1 MEDWISLDKMEG
13 VGETQIEVT
22 CAPNPIEAKRSTTI
36 EIQSGKK
43 YHKTVVVSQKEAEQV
58 IIIPEFDYLVASYE
72 WDDNSGKDFDTA
84 TCFLNTGLAGV
95 DNQLV
100 GWSRN
105 MATTSWQVGD
115 YLTHG
120 GDNMRSGQEAVLID
134 MNELLSESNFPKLPE
149 DIMIGIWGNWYET
162 KGTGAVTVRY
172 VAYKG
177 GRMYRDGYGFINR
190 GGEMVY
196 DGKANTTVNA
206 YGENNNVD
214 PTKLYTRFATII
226 YNKKT
231 RDCFI
236 QLAN

>member
-1 MEDWISLDKMEG
+1 MENWISLNKTEG
-13 VGETQIEVT
+13 KGEADIEVT
-22 CAPNPIEAKRSTTI
+22 VSPNSIEEPREAQI
-36 EIQSGKK
+36 IFGSGKK
-43 YHKTVVVSQKEAEQV
+43 YRKTVTVKQKAAEQ
-58 IIIPEFDYLVASYE
+58 IITIPEFDYLVASYE
-72 WDDNSGKDFDTA
+72 WSDQSGKDFDTA
-84 TCFLNTGLAGV
+84 TCFLNTTLPGV
-95 DNQLV
+95 DNQMV

-120 GDNMRSGQEAVLID
+120 GDNMRSGQEAVLVN
-134 MNELLSESNFPKLPE
+134 MNELLSASNFPKLPE
-149 DIMIGIWGNWYET
+149 DIMIGIWGNWYEI

-177 GRMYRDGYGFINR
+177 GRMYRDGYGFMNR

-206 YGENNNVD
+206 YGENNN
-214 PTKLYTRFATII
+214 TKPQSLYTRFATII